1 MIFIMWEVFIIKK
14 KLSLLTILCIA
25 TVLAFALF
33 INKNNS
39 HISIKNEPIENMKS
53 IVEKL
58 CSDEFEGRRIGTYG
72 NILAE
77 KYINSIFDSIELEP
91 IGENDFYYDFPYTQ
105 RLTPNGEWKMKSV
118 DVTANNVIGKISG
131 TDNNKAIILSA
142 HFDHIGKENDD
153 IYRGAVDNAS
163 GIATLIQLAIYLK
176 NDSLNSPFKYDIV
189 FAAFNGEEYGLI
201 GSRDFADE
209 ITNLYDDVININIDS
224 VGYKDGG
231 NIAFF
236 NTFNIWNVFN
246 KVDSNNDYI
255 ELMSNIKSSLNKYGI
270 NAIEKDLLVGSD
282 DMSFQAKGY
291 TSISISEEN
300 IKKVIHTTN
309 DTAEVIDYSR
319 LEKIVY
325 SLQYFINNYI

>member
-14 KLSLLTILCIA
+14 KLSLLIALCA
-25 TVLAFALF
+25 FVVLAFVLF
-33 INKNNS
+33 MNKNNS

-58 CSDEFEGRRIGTYG
+58 CSDKFEGRKIGTDG
-72 NILAE
+72 NVLAE

-91 IGENDFYYDFPYTQ
+91 IGENDFYHDFPYTQ
-105 RLTPNGEWKMKSV
+105 RLTPNGEGEVKSI

-131 TDNNKAIILSA
+131 TNNNKAIILSA

-163 GIATLIQLAIYLK
+163 GIATLVQLAIELK
-176 NDSLNSPFKYDIV
+176 NDSLIKPFKYDIV
-189 FAAFNGEEYGLI
+189 FAAFNGEEFGLT
-201 GSRDFADE
+201 GSENFANN
-209 ITNLYDDVININIDS
+209 INNLYDDVININIDS
-224 VGYKDGG
+224 LGYKDGG
-231 NIAFF
+231 SIAFF
-236 NTFNIWNVFN
+236 NTLYI
-246 KVDSNNDYI
+246 SNASDKADNDNDYTD
-255 ELMSNIKSSLNKYGI
+255 LMSNIKSSLNKNGI
-270 NAIEKDLLVGSD
+270 EAVEKDLKVGSD
-282 DMSFQAKGY
+282 DKSFQEKGY

-300 IKKVIHTTN
+300 IKKIIHTTN

-325 SLQYFINNYI
+325 SLQYFVNNYI

>member
-1 MIFIMWEVFIIKK
+1 MIFIMREVFIIKK
-14 KLSLLTILCIA
+14 KLSLLIALCA
-25 TVLAFALF
+25 FVVLAFVLF
-33 INKNNS
+33 INKNDS
-39 HISIKNEPIENMKS
+39 HISIKNEPSENMKS
-53 IVEKL
+53 IVKKL
-58 CSDEFEGRRIGTYG
+58 CSDEFEGRRIGTDG

-77 KYINSIFDSIELEP
+77 KYINDIFNSIELEP
-91 IGENDFYYDFPYTQ
+91 IGENDFYHDFPYTQ
-105 RLTPNGEWKMKSV
+105 RLTPNGEGKMKSV

-131 TDNNKAIILSA
+131 TTNNKAIILSA

-163 GIATLIQLAIYLK
+163 GIATLMQLAIYLK
-176 NDSLNSPFKYDIV
+176 NDSLNRPFKYDIV
-189 FAAFNGEEYGLI
+189 FAAFNGEEYALI

-236 NTFNIWNVFN
+236 NTFNISNVFN
-246 KVDSNNDYI
+246 KVDSNNNYI
-255 ELMSNIKSSLNKYGI
+255 DLMNNIKSSLNKNGLK
-270 NAIEKDLLVGSD
+270 AVEKDLLVGSD
-282 DMSFQAKGY
+282 DMSFQLKGY

-325 SLQYFINNYI
+325 SLQYFVNNYI